1 MAMPANRKW
10 LVLPPAVALL
20 IVLGP
25 LSMRTADASAEK
37 PTPGPVAAPAATPTT
52 QGPGT
57 DSRTQP
63 LPLPKS
69 PDLWQITSTLLGVLL
84 LGGASL
90 MVLRKLRAAPATSGT
105 GTVALRQ
112 TLRVSARAALHA
124 VEFDGKMLLVG
135 SSDRGLVLLH
145 AANPQ
150 ADAAEDERTIAA
162 RSKHVDVDDEDE
174 GAVPKNLVIP
184 RPTTAPA
191 RRTPTA
197 PAAPATPA
205 MQSAGARTLMDDFRT
220 LLAKAGR

>member
-25 LSMRTADASAEK
+25 LSMRSADASTEK
-37 PTPGPVAAPAATPTT
+37 VAPAPVAAPATTPTT
-52 QGPGT
+52 QGPT
-57 DSRTQP
+57 ADSRTQP

-162 RSKHVDVDDEDE
+162 RSKVVEEEDE

-184 RPTTAPA
+184 RPATPPA
-191 RRTPTA
+191 RRAPTA
-197 PAAPATPA
+197 PAAAGVN
-205 MQSAGARTLMDDFRT
+205 SAAARTLMDDFKS